1 MASLKDVGERALV
14 RNITNILRPG
24 PFVGPGDDAA
34 VVSVD
39 GGKVVASTDMV
50 SFERHFPSGMTY
62 EQFGWTA
69 AAVNF
74 SDMAGMGARPIGL
87 LASFAMPGDMDE
99 SALYDMVSGMD
110 QCAEYCNTHVVGGD
124 TKLGPGIIVG
134 TALGSL
140 DGRPPLLRS
149 GARPGDMVAVTGRLG
164 GAAAAFAA
172 LENDIGDDYSLLPL
186 LVPAPRVDEGVALSS
201 SGAATSCMDLSDGL
215 AEAAR
220 SICRAS
226 HVGMEIQM
234 EFVPEGGDVSDIC
247 SRTGLSR
254 TDALLYWGGDYEL
267 VFTFR
272 REDMPR
278 LRSDELDFSV
288 VGVVTNG
295 DGPYVTEGEERT
307 VMKDACY

>member
-1 MASLKDVGERALV
+1 MASLKDVGERALI
-14 RNITNILRPG
+14 RNIIDMIRPG

-34 VVSVD
+34 VVRIED
-39 GGKVVASTDMV
+39 GRIVAGTDMV

-99 SALYDMVSGMD
+99 SSLYEMVGGMD
-110 QCAEYCNTHVVGGD
+110 RCAEHCGTHIIGGD
-124 TKLGPGIIVG
+124 TKPGPGIIVG

-140 DGRPPLLRS
+140 DGRAPLLRS

-172 LENDIGDDYSLLPL
+172 LENGMEGCSLQPL
-186 LVPAPRVDEGVALSS
+186 LAPIPRVKEGIALSS
-201 SGAATSCMDLSDGL
+201 LWAATSCMDLSDGL
-215 AEAAR
+215 AEAAG

-226 HVGMEIQM
+226 GVGMEIRM
-234 EFVPEGGDVSDIC
+234 EFIPAGGDVPKIC
-247 SRTGLSR
+247 SETNLSY

-267 VFTFR
+267 LFTFG
-272 REDMPR
+272 RER
-278 LRSDELDFSV
+278 LSELHSVGLDFSV
-288 VGVVTNG
+288 IGAVTDGN
-295 DGPYVTEGEERT
+295 GPYVTDGEERT
-307 VMKDACY
+307 VMKNARY